1 MSHHGSWFPSQTAH
15 FGENLVLIW
24 LPFWLG
30 MMYWM
35 HADPLPAAEA
45 AFWASFLAAGLAEGK
60 SIGNRVRM
68 KEGVTVFDE
77 ANVGDLIDFGVH
89 VAGGGFGLAI
99 VWALP
104 TIVDLARR
112 LL

>member
-1 MSHHGSWFPSQTAH
+1 MTRHGSWWPSQAAH

-45 AFWASFLAAGLAEGK
+45 AFWTSTLAAALAEGK
-60 SIGNRVRM
+60 SIGNRVRYRAS
-68 KEGVTVFDE
+68 VNIVDE
-77 ANVGDLIDFGVH
+77 AHLGDLIDFAFH
-89 VAGGGFGLAI
+89 VAGGGFGL
-99 VWALP
+99 
-104 TIVDLARR
+104 
-112 LL
+112 LLVYLLSLIF